1 MTEKITLSN
10 DLEYRQVQ
18 AELTARKQPSKTL
31 RFMMQ
36 ALENYRQSKK
46 MGWSRPWN
54 KYQVVNFQSFKLN
67 AADLELR
74 QLTSKTLAAEA
85 PDMPNEAAAFVR
97 ELLDGNPAPMG
108 FVFFQE
114 FTDQD
119 RLFEG
124 VVASFGRINSENRRF
139 RDRLDVILESEVIDG
154 CSQGLTRMRIYV
166 DPYQGNKP
174 PLWQQTID
182 TPSHADST
190 HLFAYL
196 ANVSWLWAGDQNR
209 IWQHWVND
217 YIDYFGD
224 RQWKQQK
231 SYFYMN
237 NPDCRIALVAP
248 EATPPDIKA
257 A

>member
-1 MTEKITLSN
+1 MTEKITLTN
-10 DLEYRQVQ
+10 ELEYRQVQ
-18 AELTARKQPSKTL
+18 AELNARKKPSKTL

-54 KYQVVNFQSFKLN
+54 KYQVINFQSFKLN
-67 AADLELR
+67 AADLEIR
-74 QLTSKTLAAEA
+74 QLALKTLAAEVPNM
-85 PDMPNEAAAFVR
+85 PDEAAAFVR
-97 ELLDGNPAPMG
+97 ELMDGSQAPMG

-182 TPSHADST
+182 APSHADST

-196 ANVSWLWAGDQNR
+196 ANVSWLWATDKSR

-224 RQWKQQK
+224 RQWNLQK

-237 NPDCRIALVAP
+237 NPDGRITLAEPAP
-248 EATPPDIKA
+248 ITNAIKA